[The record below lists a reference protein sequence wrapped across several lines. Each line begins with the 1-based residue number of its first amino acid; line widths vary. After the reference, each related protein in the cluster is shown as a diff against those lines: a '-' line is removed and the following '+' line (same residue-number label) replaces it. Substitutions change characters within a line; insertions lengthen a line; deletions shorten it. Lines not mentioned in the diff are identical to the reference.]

1 MLCVKH
7 KVIQLKNKIYWSYI
21 QTWAFDLEPRKSI
34 VRSDQT
40 SFRIIVHRN
49 LKEISC
55 RMRLKGLIEGA
66 VDHQGG
72 GVAAIGGAGET
83 HFEVRK
89 RILNTREM
97 KLKRMLEK
105 LRNQRILLRN
115 KRQKLEYPVIAVVG
129 YTNAGKDLIHY
140 ILYS

>member
-1 MLCVKH
+1 M
-7 KVIQLKNKIYWSYI
+7 
-21 QTWAFDLEPRKSI
+21 
-34 VRSDQT
+34 
-40 SFRIIVHRN
+40 RI
-49 LKEISC
+49 
-55 RMRLKGLIEGA
+55 KGLIEGA

-72 GVAAIGGAGET
+72 GAAAIGGVGET
-83 HFEVRK
+83 HIEVRR

-129 YTNAGKDLIHY
+129 YTNSGKALINKYYFIIQSSFLNMRYHSVLKFY
-140 ILYS
+140 KLAELIVG